1 MQRLP
6 AQLLVQIFQY
16 TESNA
21 VCEKSCVSLAMTCKA
36 FRDAFADSG
45 RQESCKKAAL
55 QRLLRWSPKV
65 QPLYKSSQV
74 RLNITATLDKR
85 KTQRLIEWLG
95 SGLIS
100 MDNFWEAQDLHMA
113 VRKEHE
119 HAQIKFLA
127 LVLVF
132 PKERVLDM
140 KAKEDLQ
147 DWMVDFCTACP
158 DRLERGP
165 SLSFQWRER
174 QRENLQCWR
183 TVGNVISICLKPVS
197 TWVHLVSPLV
207 GEPKS
212 NSQACFFFARAH
224 LPSSFTSRVQQTN
237 QLQDTF
243 CQNSNFQPT
252 LIQIQHV
259 PDMLC
264 YAFCST

>member
-1 MQRLP
+1 MQTLP

-147 DWMVDFCTACP
+147 DWMVDFAPLARTDLNGVRVFHSNGERDSERIYNAGEQ
-158 DRLERGP
+158 LEM
-165 SLSFQWRER
+165 L
-174 QRENLQCWR
+174 
-183 TVGNVISICLKPVS
+183 
-197 TWVHLVSPLV
+197 
-207 GEPKS
+207 
-212 NSQACFFFARAH
+212 FA
-224 LPSSFTSRVQQTN
+224 SV
-237 QLQDTF
+237 
-243 CQNSNFQPT
+243 
-252 LIQIQHV
+252 
-259 PDMLC
+259 
-264 YAFCST
+264 